1 MPARAGVP
9 NLLRD
14 VPPHRMNAPKVRLPF
29 LILLAGA
36 AALTVAAGLM
46 LFSTFMLYDDEGY
59 VLLSLRNFAEH
70 GRLYRDV
77 YTQYGPLP
85 YVLYYGLHLL
95 GLPFTHTAGR
105 LVTLLAWSGSATL
118 VAWLVWRATRH
129 SALMLAVLAGAF
141 VYLWVM
147 VSEPNHPGG
156 LIALLTAIL
165 AAYGYRWLEAGQWTR
180 WAALAGA
187 GAAALALAKI
197 NVGVFATLS
206 AVAVLLYHTGTERW
220 RRLVPWIVATG
231 LVVLPF
237 GLMRPLLGAPWVQTY
252 ALIFAFA
259 AIPVAFALAAG
270 AGPLPG
276 PAPRHSPWLVAVA
289 AGLAVTVVVLGVV
302 VLRGTTPAEL
312 VEGMILGPLHHPGH
326 FSLEF
331 HWPPGAL
338 TVGSISLAGF
348 LLLQAS
354 LRLGWLRRVSVDSLV
369 GLLRLAAAA
378 ALGWAIWRFP
388 EVSPDNDVFAYS
400 LPCLWLFLWPLAGED
415 AAGVNARQWLGLLF
429 LGQWLHPFPVPGSQ
443 IAWGTFLALP
453 LAAIGAWQA
462 TGWLAGRHGQ
472 PSTIGRLQRMDV
484 MLTLLLAALAVFTGD
499 RLARIGSRYFD
510 SRPLD
515 LAGAET
521 LRLPD
526 STTALYRLLVLN
538 ATVHGDMLFSLPGMF
553 SFNLWSQQPTPTL
566 ANVTHWFS
574 LLDDD
579 QQDAIIASLAAHPRA
594 CVIVQAGHL
603 DFLRQRHLTPGG
615 KLYDYVMSH
624 YETAFEIDG
633 FQFRVAKGRRI
644 APLFTAEIFGSKA
657 AGPGVADTLVKLDV
671 LLAPGQEIGSIAL
684 TAMDE
689 ARPAP
694 LVLSRANTRVEVT
707 PIDLSGQPR
716 GPTMAA
722 AFPFA
727 PGGAAE
733 ISLYF
738 NRAGAGFSTAR
749 TFLVIRDPAGAELAL
764 VRLRP

>member
-1 MPARAGVP
+1 
-9 NLLRD
+9 
-14 VPPHRMNAPKVRLPF
+14 MNAPKVRLPF

-70 GRLYRDV
+70 GGLYRDV

-105 LVTLLAWSGSATL
+105 LLTLLAWSASASL
-118 VAWLVWRATRH
+118 VAWQVWRATRH
-129 SALMLAVLAGAF
+129 SALMLAVLAGTF

-156 LIALLTAIL
+156 LIALLTALL
-165 AAYGYRWLEAGQWTR
+165 AAYGCRWLEAGEWTR

-197 NVGVFATLS
+197 NVGTFATLS
-206 AVAVLLYHTGTERW
+206 AVAVLLYHTGPDRW
-220 RRLVPWIVATG
+220 RRLVPWLVAAG
-231 LVVLPF
+231 LVILPF
-237 GLMRPLLGAPWVQTY
+237 ALMRPLLAAPWVRTY
-252 ALIFAFA
+252 AWTFAFA
-259 AIPVAFALAAG
+259 AIPVAFSLAEGGSARS
-270 AGPLPG
+270 GPT
-276 PAPRHSPWLVAVA
+276 PRFSPWLVALA
-289 AGLAVTVVVLGVV
+289 SGLAVTVAVLGVV
-302 VLRGTTPAEL
+302 VARGTTPAEL
-312 VEGMILGPLHHPGH
+312 IQGMILGPLRHPGH

-331 HWPPGAL
+331 HWPAGVL
-338 TVGSISLAGF
+338 TFGSASLALF
-348 LLLQAS
+348 LLLQAAR
-354 LRLGWLRRVSVDSLV
+354 RLSWLRRVSVDSLV
-369 GLLRLAAAA
+369 GMLRLAAAA
-378 ALGWAIWRFP
+378 ALAWAIWRFLA
-388 EVSPDNDVFAYS
+388 VSPDNDVFAYA

-415 AAGVNARQWLGLLF
+415 PAGVTARQWLALLF

-472 PSTIGRLQRMDV
+472 PSTLGRLQKMDV
-484 MLTLLLAALAVFTGD
+484 MLTLALAGLAVFTGD
-499 RLARIGSRYFD
+499 RLGRIGSRYFE
-510 SRPLD
+510 SRPLN
-515 LAGAET
+515 LNGAEA

-526 STTALYRLLVLN
+526 STTALYRALVFN
-538 ATVHGDMLFSLPGMF
+538 ANAHGDMLFSLPGMF
-553 SFNLWSQQPTPTL
+553 SFNLWSQQPTPTY

-574 LLDDD
+574 LLDDA

-603 DFLRQRHLTPGG
+603 DFLRERHLTPSGR
-615 KLYDYVMSH
+615 LYDYVMGH

-644 APLFTAEIFGSKA
+644 APLFTAEIFASQTT
-657 AGPGVADTLVKLDV
+657 GPGVADTLMKVVV
-671 LLAPGQEIGSIAL
+671 LLPPGQEIGSVQVATMDDLRAKPL
-684 TAMDE
+684 T
-689 ARPAP
+689 
-694 LVLSRANTRVEVT
+694 LTSANCRVEVT
-707 PIDLSGQPR
+707 SLDLAGQPR
-716 GPTMAA
+716 GPAKAA

-727 PGGAAE
+727 PGGVAE

-738 NRAGAGFSTAR
+738 NRTDRGLSIAR

>member
-1 MPARAGVP
+1 
-9 NLLRD
+9 
-14 VPPHRMNAPKVRLPF
+14 MNAPKVRLPF
-29 LILLAGA
+29 LILLAGT
-36 AALTVAAGLM
+36 AALTIAAGLM

-105 LVTLLAWSGSATL
+105 LLTLVAWSGSASL

-129 SALMLAVLAGAF
+129 SALMLAVLAGTF

-156 LIALLTAIL
+156 LIALLTALL

-180 WAALAGA
+180 WAVLAGA

-197 NVGVFATLS
+197 NVGAFATLS
-206 AVAVLLYHTGTERW
+206 AVAVLLYHTGSERW
-220 RRLVPWIVATG
+220 RRAVPWLVAVG
-231 LVVLPF
+231 LIALPF
-237 GLMRPLLGAPWVQTY
+237 VLMRPLLGAAWVQTY
-252 ALIFAFA
+252 ARSLAFA

-270 AGPLPG
+270 TGVASR
-276 PAPRHSPWLVAVA
+276 PAARPSPWLVALG
-289 AGLAVTVVVLGVV
+289 AGLGTTLVVLGVV
-302 VLRGTTPAEL
+302 VARGTTPAEL
-312 VEGMILGPLHHPGH
+312 FQGMILGPLRHPGH

-331 HWPPGAL
+331 PWPAGTL
-338 TVGSISLAGF
+338 KLGSASLALF
-348 LLLQAS
+348 LLLQAA

-369 GLLRLAAAA
+369 GMLRLVAAA
-378 ALGWAIWRFP
+378 ALAWAIWRFP
-388 EVSPDNDVFAYS
+388 AVSPDNAVFAYA
-400 LPCLWLFLWPLAGED
+400 LPCLWLFLWPLGGED
-415 AAGVNARQWLGLLF
+415 EGGVTARQWLGVLF

-472 PSTIGRLQRMDV
+472 PSTIGRLQKMDL
-484 MLTLLLAALAVFTGD
+484 MLTFALAVLAVFTGD
-499 RLARIGSRYFD
+499 RLGRIGSRYFD
-510 SRPLD
+510 SRPLN
-515 LAGAET
+515 LNGAEA

-526 STTALYRLLVLN
+526 STTALYRALVFN
-538 ATVHGDMLFSLPGMF
+538 ANVHGDLLFSLPGMF
-553 SFNLWSQQPTPTL
+553 SFNLWSQQPTPTY

-579 QQDAIIASLAAHPRA
+579 QQAAIVASLAAHPRA

-603 DFLRQRHLTPGG
+603 DFLRERHLTPGG
-615 KLYDYVMSH
+615 RLYDYVMGH

-644 APLFTAEIFGSKA
+644 APLFTAEIFASKTT
-657 AGPGVADTLVKLDV
+657 GPNIADTLVKVPV
-671 LLAPGQEIGSIAL
+671 LLAPGQEIGSVQL
-684 TAMDE
+684 VTMDDPR
-689 ARPAP
+689 AQP
-694 LVLSRANTRVEVT
+694 LVLTAANTRVEVT
-707 PIDLSGQPR
+707 AIDLTGAPR
-716 GPTMAA
+716 GPAKAA

-727 PGGAAE
+727 PGGTAE
-733 ISLYF
+733 LSFYF
-738 NRAGAGFSTAR
+738 NRDGRGFSTAR
-749 TFLVIRDPAGAELAL
+749 SFLILRDPAGAELAL